1 MGSDLEDVVDIRGGI
16 AYTLVKWKWIVLAA
30 LIFALAGAGFAYVK
44 GSKTTGETVVS
55 HEEKVEKLRAAL
67 PEEDALYVEQLVTQY
82 KVSGEQL
89 RTWGQYAVQSALQ
102 RMDPYNYVRKD
113 IQFVVSSYNGSAI
126 NAFTAALLG
135 QEEFAEI
142 GGILEE
148 DPSTA
153 SLQELVFLTNAVQTP
168 QSGGNSGNSA
178 TSTEII
184 NNAGGMYNWIM
195 VATILADNEEEVN
208 SIEEVLNSAIEKKC
222 ASFRKSGININVD
235 EIGAVINRNDAKGL
249 LSMQQSSIQPMVQMQ
264 SNRSSFVK
272 NSVDTLTES
281 MRAYFDALCEE
292 DTGAVQAAAPVKKK
306 VNFKKFALA
315 GALAGLFI
323 GIAAVYLTFVFSDKI
338 RTGEEIRD
346 NYGIAV
352 LQKFNIGKAGG
363 AITKADP
370 IRNKGLSMLGADR
383 AAASVEK
390 GAGLLEAELIRK
402 LPGDKDSLVYVAYDC
417 NDENVRAIAESLA
430 EALTG
435 GNRTVKAGNPLE
447 DETAYQAL
455 LSADA
460 VIAAETLGR
469 SQKKNLRELA
479 QICSRNGIDMTGSV
493 ALIDPQK
500 Y

>member
-55 HEEKVEKLRAAL
+55 HEEKVEK
-67 PEEDALYVEQLVTQY
+67 EQLVTQY

-249 LSMQQSSIQPMVQMQ
+249 LSMQQSSIQYTD
-264 SNRSSFVK
+264 R
-272 NSVDTLTES
+272 EH
-281 MRAYFDALCEE
+281 E
-292 DTGAVQAAAPVKKK
+292 
-306 VNFKKFALA
+306 
-315 GALAGLFI
+315 
-323 GIAAVYLTFVFSDKI
+323 GIF
-338 RTGEEIRD
+338 
-346 NYGIAV
+346 
-352 LQKFNIGKAGG
+352 
-363 AITKADP
+363 
-370 IRNKGLSMLGADR
+370 
-383 AAASVEK
+383 
-390 GAGLLEAELIRK
+390 
-402 LPGDKDSLVYVAYDC
+402 
-417 NDENVRAIAESLA
+417 
-430 EALTG
+430 
-435 GNRTVKAGNPLE
+435 
-447 DETAYQAL
+447 
-455 LSADA
+455 
-460 VIAAETLGR
+460 
-469 SQKKNLRELA
+469 
-479 QICSRNGIDMTGSV
+479 
-493 ALIDPQK
+493 
-500 Y
+500 